1 MYSTDDCHGR
11 RNLTQSLVIQTA
23 GGSGFGLC
31 CCVHWEKEQRP
42 GGKSGGESALRR
54 GGGGGGGGGVSGRE
68 ECVCE
73 CVFITSYRE
82 GAVVSPVDD
91 QTVHV

>member
-42 GGKSGGESALRR
+42 GGKSGGESAQGRGR
-54 GGGGGGGGGVSGRE
+54 GGYLAEKNVCVS
-68 ECVCE
+68 V

-82 GAVVSPVDD
+82 RAVVSPVDD